1 MQTVSTNKNAESA
14 AVVDANEVSG
24 LVQLARRRIDE
35 GFYNRPEVRR
45 TVAAL
50 LLKDLARGPR
60 KPGRDSTLDSGSSHP
75 ETA

>member
-1 MQTVSTNKNAESA
+1 MPTASTKNA
-14 AVVDANEVSG
+14 ANTMAPEPNG
-24 LVQLARRRIDE
+24 LVDLARRRIEE

-50 LLKDLARGPR
+50 LLKDLARASRPAPPAR
-60 KPGRDSTLDSGSSHP
+60 SSHP